1 MSVALIAGALAVV
14 SAVAYLFAT
23 PIVTFFIADSPAV
36 VAVGVDYLRII
47 APTYVGLG
55 VFHVVAGGFR
65 GSGSTRTAMAFSL
78 LSLWLFRIPP
88 GVVLVE
94 YVGLGPTGVWYA
106 IALSQLL
113 TPVVAGLWFLRGT
126 WTDNVVDAGGAGPG
140 PTVDDADDADPE
152 SDTDEASDPVPEAS
166 DDD

>member
-1 MSVALIAGALAVV
+1 MSVALIAGALALV

-55 VFHVVAGGFR
+55 VFHVIAGGFR

-88 GVVLVE
+88 GLVFVEVL
-94 YVGLGPTGVWYA
+94 GLGPTGVWYA

-113 TPVVAGLWFLRGT
+113 TPIVAGLWFLRGT
-126 WTDNVVDAGGAGPG
+126 WTDNVVETGGPG
-140 PTVDDADDADPE
+140 PGSTVSDAGDGDESDADG
-152 SDTDEASDPVPEAS
+152 ASDPRPEAS